1 MHHFTNV
8 QCRFNSH
15 TFCCLEG
22 QSEISP
28 LVLVVEFVVGD
39 VCRQIGVKYGTES
52 EPIIPAAAEVG
63 DVNVLITLSLLLAPP
78 EQSIPLGSSIFPG

>member
-1 MHHFTNV
+1 MCVCVCTD
-8 QCRFNSH
+8 
-15 TFCCLEG
+15 
-22 QSEISP
+22 

-63 DVNVLITLSLLLAPP
+63 DVNVLCACGGGEKRSIITISVDELR
-78 EQSIPLGSSIFPG
+78 ELGG